1 MLAFQKKW
9 LHSLA
14 KVYSYF
20 SAGSRP
26 SYVRKLARYASIG
39 ALTGLSACSSMTHTQ
54 KNTAIGSAAGG
65 ALGYIVTG
73 GPIGTVGGA
82 VVGGVIG
89 AKH

>member
-1 MLAFQKKW
+1 MAAFQKKW
-9 LHSLA
+9 FHVY

-20 SAGSRP
+20 SVRSKA
-26 SYVRKLARYASIG
+26 SYVRTLARYASIG
-39 ALTGLSACSSMTHTQ
+39 ALISLSACSSMTHTQ

-65 ALGYIVTG
+65 ALGYMVTG